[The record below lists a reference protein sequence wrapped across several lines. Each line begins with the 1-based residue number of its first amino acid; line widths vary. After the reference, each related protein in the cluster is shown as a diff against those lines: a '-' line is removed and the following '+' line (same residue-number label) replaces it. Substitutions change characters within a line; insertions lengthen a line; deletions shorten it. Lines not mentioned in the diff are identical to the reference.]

1 MNAGPGWLAFVA
13 VGAGAAIGAWLR
25 WGLGLLLNPA
35 FVLVPLGTL
44 VANLTGGLLM
54 GMVLAWVQAVPSM
67 APALKLLLTTG
78 LLGGLTTFSTF
89 SAEGLHLLQ
98 RGEWGWLAVHTA
110 AHVAGCLFMAWVGF
124 AMFNALRG

>member
-1 MNAGPGWLAFVA
+1 MSAGISWTAFAA
-13 VGAGAAIGAWLR
+13 VGAGAAIGAWAR
-25 WGLGLLLNPA
+25 WGLGLLLNPL
-35 FVLVPLGTL
+35 FVWVPLGTL

-54 GMVLAWVQAVPSM
+54 GLVLAWVQAVPTM

-98 RGEWGWLAVHTA
+98 RGEWGWLAVHAA
-110 AHVAGCLFMAWVGF
+110 AHVAGCLFMAWAGF
-124 AMFNALRG
+124 TIFNAWKG

>member
-1 MNAGPGWLAFVA
+1 MSAGPGWVAFVA

-25 WGLGLLLNPA
+25 WGLGLLLNPV

-54 GMVLAWVQAVPSM
+54 GMVLGWVQAVPSM

-98 RGEWGWLAVHTA
+98 RGEWGWLAVHAA